1 MFRIWFMQVRS
12 KEQQLVRRT
21 KVVQTS
27 NDQLKSMQEMVEM
40 ELADNKHSEYLL
52 RLFASREN
60 VSAGKGSKYL
70 SFWQT

>member
-1 MFRIWFMQVRS
+1 MQVRS

-60 VSAGKGSKYL
+60 VSAGKSAK
-70 SFWQT
+70 

>member
-1 MFRIWFMQVRS
+1 MSLISSKISLQVKS
-12 KEQQLVRRT
+12 KELQLVRRT
-21 KVVQTS
+21 KVVQMS

-60 VSAGKGSKYL
+60 VTSGKRHSD
-70 SFWQT
+70 